1 MTPGFFE
8 NTLTWVVGVLTAVAA
23 WFLKK
28 LDHRISELEKFK
40 VDKEDFNRTRS
51 ELRDSVISL
60 HEKLDTLTRIMLE
73 RRQ

>member
-1 MTPGFFE
+1 
-8 NTLTWVVGVLTAVAA
+8 VAA